1 MNAIYFELIMV
12 KRVDYYF
19 IDTQLTYIDA
29 GDVSGDLN
37 GIGDTHISSNGIFP
51 TLSIKP
57 GVEVLLGSAAKNKW
71 KMQYMFIEK
80 N

>member
-12 KRVDYYF
+12 KSVDYYF

-57 GVEVLLGSAAKNKW
+57 GVEVLLGSAAKK
-71 KMQYMFIEK
+71 K
-80 N
+80 

>member
-1 MNAIYFELIMV
+1 M

-19 IDTQLTYIDA
+19 VDTQLTYIDA

-57 GVEVLLGSAAKNKW
+57 GVEVLLGSAAKKKW
-71 KMQYMFIEK
+71 KMQYMINLILRK
-80 N
+80 CIV